1 MSLVSHVEA
10 ATRSCPQVPWSS
22 SPQRYEKTKGTKLW
36 SWWNVRWATHLKLG
50 KESLT
55 IHAKKQTLA
64 ERTLNEECTT
74 ASASSFQDQLQELR
88 LQCLGIAMWITLI
101 CLSRLYTP
109 HSVITICWPFQW
121 HGRPWKSFLFTIT
134 PFIPFTPF
142 TPFTLP
148 YHPACRCDQHP
159 SGAQVSD
166 VWPNAGSKPQ
176 VRLKQFQ
183 SYWSFV
189 NAAWDLLKSA
199 KQCWNTEAPNNWVEH
214 LWPQVVA

>member
-22 SPQRYEKTKGTKLW
+22 SPQRYEKTKGTI
-36 SWWNVRWATHLKLG
+36 WNVRWATHLKLG

-88 LQCLGIAMWITLI
+88 LQCLGIAMCITLI
-101 CLSRLYTP
+101 FLSRLYTP

-121 HGRPWKSFLFTIT
+121 HGRLVDHGSRFSSQSLLSFRSLLSLLS
-134 PFIPFTPF
+134 P
-142 TPFTLP
+142 LP

-189 NAAWDLLKSA
+189 CCLRSLKSA
-199 KQCWNTEAPNNWVEH
+199 KQCWNSEAPNNWVEH